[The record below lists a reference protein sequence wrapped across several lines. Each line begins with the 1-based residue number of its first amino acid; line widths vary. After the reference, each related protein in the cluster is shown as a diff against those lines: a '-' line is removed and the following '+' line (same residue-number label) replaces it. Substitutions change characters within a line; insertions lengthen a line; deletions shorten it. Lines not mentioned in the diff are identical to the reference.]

1 MKKKRIWIIVGIVV
15 VAVAAG
21 GVYLATRQTANGQ
34 ARNFLAN
41 AATAKVVRTT
51 LASSVD
57 STGSLNPEARVP
69 LSFGTAGTVADVKVK
84 VGDRVK
90 QGAVLASLDTT
101 DLQVKVQQ
109 AQQVYLIQQLNYTTT
124 MQADPGAIATA
135 RASYS
140 STLAAYNA
148 AQQDYKNQALKQSVQ
163 CSQLTSAQTR
173 LDQAQTA
180 YDRLAND
187 AQAKK
192 YLNGDW
198 GPYQGVVNGLSDA
211 QAAYALAV
219 ANCNIV
225 KTGLNDG
232 SLRSALV
239 QVQNAKTNLDNLLS
253 PRQEKQIQ
261 AKAQLEQA
269 RLSLEQAQQNLS
281 DALIVAP
288 FDGVITAVNLAVGG
302 TPSGTAVEIADM
314 GRLHVDVLVDETQ
327 IAGIQVGQPAQ
338 FTIDALPGITV
349 TGKVDAID
357 PAGTISQGVVNYNV
371 RVVLDPTDAPVRLDM
386 TANASIIEAVHDNVL
401 AVPTTAIRTG
411 GFGGQRNQGGQGG
424 ANVQG
429 GQTVT
434 NTQGAQGAQR
444 ITGPS
449 VLVMKNGQPQPVAIT
464 PGLTVGDLTEI
475 AGDIQEG
482 DQVVVITATRTTTGA
497 AGGFQGGPPGG
508 FGGGRPFGD

>member
-1 MKKKRIWIIVGIVV
+1 MKKKRIGIIIGVVV

-21 GVYLATRQTANGQ
+21 VVYLATRPTANGQ

-51 LASSVD
+51 LSRSVD

-69 LSFGTAGTVADVKVK
+69 LSFGASGTVAEVKAK
-84 VGDRVK
+84 VGDQVK
-90 QGAVLASLDTT
+90 QGDVLAALDTT

-109 AQQVYLIQQLNYTTT
+109 AQQAYLIQQLNYTTT
-124 MQADPGAIATA
+124 MQADPNTVATA
-135 RASYS
+135 RANYS

-173 LDQAQTA
+173 LDQAQVA

-198 GPYQGVVNGLSDA
+198 GPYQSVVNGLSDA

-232 SLRSALV
+232 SLRSALA

-261 AKAQLEQA
+261 ATAQLEQA
-269 RLSLEQAQQNLS
+269 RLSLEQAKQNLS

-288 FDGVITAVNLAVGG
+288 FDGVVTAINIAVGG
-302 TPSGTAVEIADM
+302 APSGTAVEVADM
-314 GRLHVDVLVDETQ
+314 SRLHVDVLVDETQ
-327 IAGIQVGQPAQ
+327 IAGIQVGQPAE
-338 FTIDALPGITV
+338 FTIDALPGITI

-371 RVVLDPTDAPVRLDM
+371 RVLLDPTDAPVRLDM
-386 TANASIIEAVHDNVL
+386 TANASIIEAVHENVL

-411 GFGGQRNQGGQGG
+411 GFGSPGGFGG
-424 ANVQG
+424 PG
-429 GQTVT
+429 GQTIT
-434 NTQGAQGAQR
+434 NTQGAPGGQR
-444 ITGPS
+444 VSGPS
-449 VLVMKNGQPQPVAIT
+449 VLVMKNGQPQPVPVT
-464 PGLTVGDLTEI
+464 EGLTVGELTEVM
-475 AGDIQEG
+475 GDLQEG
-482 DQVVVITATRTTTGA
+482 DEVLVITATRTTGNNA
-497 AGGFQGGPPGG
+497 GGPPGG
-508 FGGGRPFGD
+508 FFPGGPGGAGGPPPF